1 MHILKTLALAAAIG
15 VAVPA
20 VAHAQQGQDTTKQE
34 HKPKTVV
41 QKVGKTVKKASKDTY
56 NTSKKALHD
65 TGKEAKRT
73 GTHVEKETHRTG
85 KHVKAEAKR
94 VTS

>member
-1 MHILKTLALAAAIG
+1 MRSLKTLALIAAFG

-20 VAHAQQGQDTTKQE
+20 AAHAQDKD
-34 HKPKTVV
+34 KTVV
-41 QKVGKTVKKASKDTY
+41 QKVGKATKKAASDTY
-56 NTSKKALHD
+56 KTSKKALHD

-73 GTHVEKETHRTG
+73 GKHVEAETHRTG

-94 VTS
+94 ATS

>member
-1 MHILKTLALAAAIG
+1 MRILKTIVLAAVVGI
-15 VAVPA
+15 AVPA
-20 VAHAQQGQDTTKQE
+20 VAHAQEGTQDSTKA
-34 HKPKTVV
+34 KPKTVV

-94 VTS
+94 ATS